1 MSLSLLL
8 YAVHACMMRS
18 LHSVLPGCQ
27 YVMHWPTHGRALE
40 QDWLHVQAL
49 NNLFFSGNYDWK
61 PFIIALVASVVGML
75 IMGALEILVLEP
87 LLGRVCPRYF
97 RRRRGAAV
105 RALQKPQDSGPAVS
119 HVQSTENGSVY
130 SSAYPKE

>member
-1 MSLSLLL
+1 
-8 YAVHACMMRS
+8 
-18 LHSVLPGCQ
+18 
-27 YVMHWPTHGRALE
+27 MHWPTHGRALE

-97 RRRRGAAV
+97 RRRRGAAATAP
-105 RALQKPQDSGPAVS
+105 ALQKPQDSGPAVS